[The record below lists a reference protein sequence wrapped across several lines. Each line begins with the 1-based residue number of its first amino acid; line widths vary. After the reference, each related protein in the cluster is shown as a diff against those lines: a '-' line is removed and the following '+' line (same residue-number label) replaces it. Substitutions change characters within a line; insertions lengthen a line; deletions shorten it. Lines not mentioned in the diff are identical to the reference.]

1 MKTFKNAVGGL
12 IAICEHLLPCHSPD
26 APSSSMPEATYM
38 LNA

>member
-1 MKTFKNAVGGL
+1 MNKSKNAIGGL

-26 APSSSMPEATYM
+26 ALSSSMPEATYM